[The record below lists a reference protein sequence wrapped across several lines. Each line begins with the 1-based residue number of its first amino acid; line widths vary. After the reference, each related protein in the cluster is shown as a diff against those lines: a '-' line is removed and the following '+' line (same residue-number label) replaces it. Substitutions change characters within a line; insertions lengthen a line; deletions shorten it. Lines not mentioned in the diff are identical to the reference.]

1 METESECVGHEP
13 CPACG
18 SSDNLGRY
26 SDGHGFCFGCGH
38 YERGGDALPSG
49 STRRPKVDT
58 TGFLEVTSVD
68 LVKRCISEEICR
80 KFRYGTATDK
90 NGKVVQVA
98 QYMDDHGQ
106 VVAQKI
112 RSASKQFTILGDA
125 KAMRL
130 FGKNLWKAGGRRV
143 VVVEGELDALS
154 VAAATGGTWPVV
166 SLPGGAGSAKK
177 AVAADLEWL
186 SSFESIVLCFDNDKA
201 GQEAVEACAPLLPPG
216 KCSIVTLPRKDANDM
231 LVAGEVKELSQLLW
245 QGRIFRPDGIVN
257 ASELWDKVNEQQAPG
272 IPYPWEALT
281 NLTYGQRKGTLV
293 TWTAGSGVGKS
304 TIVSKVAYDL
314 AFKDNLKVGY
324 VALEESVGRAAQR
337 FLSHH
342 LHKLCHLPDRAA
354 PAELRAAFDA
364 TLASGRIWL
373 FDHFGSA
380 DADNLLAKLRYLAVS
395 CEVDV
400 IVLDHLSIAISGMGV
415 DGDERRIIDY
425 TMTALRTLV
434 EETGVLMHVISHLR
448 RSPNDSKSAEEGGR
462 VTLAMLRGSHSIAQ
476 LSDQVI
482 AVERDLQGEDRTMRL
497 RILKNRLSGDTGP
510 AGLLAYD
517 PETGDMTETEEA
529 SEFQDETRHDDD
541 NGLPF

>member
-1 METESECVGHEP
+1 M
-13 CPACG
+13 
-18 SSDNLGRY
+18 
-26 SDGHGFCFGCGH
+26 
-38 YERGGDALPSG
+38 
-49 STRRPKVDT
+49 DT
-58 TGFLEVTSVD
+58 TGFLEVQPVD
-68 LVKRCISEEICR
+68 LIKRGISEAVCR
-80 KFRYGTATDK
+80 QFNYGTATDK
-90 NGKVVQVA
+90 NGKTVQVA
-98 QYMDDHGQ
+98 QYTDDSGR
-106 VVAQKI
+106 VVAQKL
-112 RSASKQFTILGDA
+112 RTSTKQFSIIGDA

-130 FGKNLWKAGGRRV
+130 YGKNLWKAGGRRV
-143 VVVEGELDALS
+143 VVVEGELDCLS
-154 VAAATGGTWPVV
+154 VAQATGGTWPVV

-177 AVAADLEWL
+177 AIAADLEWL
-186 SSFESIVLCFDNDKA
+186 SSFESIVLAYDSDEA
-201 GQEAVEACAPLLPPG
+201 GQAAVEASAPLLPPG
-216 KCSIVTLPRKDANDM
+216 KCSIVTLPRKDANAM
-231 LVAGEVKELSQLLW
+231 LIAGEVRELSKLLW
-245 QGRIFRPDGIVN
+245 QGRIWRPDGIVN

-272 IPYPWEALT
+272 FDYPWDALT
-281 NLTYGQRKGTLV
+281 TLTYGQRKGTLV

-314 AFKDNLKVGY
+314 AFKNNLKVGY

-342 LHKLCHLPDRAA
+342 LHKLCHLPDRATE
-354 PAELRAAFDA
+354 AEMKAAFDA

-373 FDHFGSA
+373 FDHFGSS
-380 DADNLLAKLRYLAVS
+380 DAENLLAKLRYLAVS

-415 DGDERRIIDY
+415 EGDERRVIDF

-448 RSPNDSKSAEEGGR
+448 RAPNDVKSAEDGGR
-462 VTLAMLRGSHSIAQ
+462 ISLSMLRGSHSIAQ

-517 PETGDMTETEEA
+517 PETGDMTETDEK
-529 SEFQDETRHDDD
+529 SEFKDETRDGGDA
-541 NGLPF
+541 GELSF

>member
-13 CPACG
+13 CPSCG

-26 SDGHGFCFGCGH
+26 SDGHGYCFGCHH
-38 YERGGDALPSG
+38 YERGAGELATSG
-49 STRRPKVDT
+49 SGREKVDAE
-58 TGFLEVTSVD
+58 FLEVTPVD

-80 KFRYGTATDK
+80 KFGYGTAVDK
-90 NGKVVQVA
+90 NGKTVQVA
-98 QYMDDHGQ
+98 PYRDEHGR
-106 VVAQKI
+106 VVAQKVRTSDKKFSI
-112 RSASKQFTILGDA
+112 IGSAKE
-125 KAMRL
+125 MRL
-130 FGKNLWKAGGRRV
+130 FGEHLWKPGGRRV
-143 VVVEGELDALS
+143 VVTEGEIDALS

-166 SLPGGAGSAKK
+166 SIPQGAAGAKK
-177 AVAADLEWL
+177 AILRSLEWL
-186 SSFESIVLCFDNDKA
+186 SSFEQIVLAFDMDEP
-201 GQEAVEACAPLLPPG
+201 GQAAAAECAPLLPPG
-216 KCSIVTLPRKDANDM
+216 KCAVAQLTRKDPNAM

-245 QGRIFRPDGIVN
+245 QARVFRPDGIVN
-257 ASELWDKVNEQQAPG
+257 ASELWDKVTEQQVPG
-272 IPYPWEALT
+272 IDYPWEALT
-281 NLTYGQRKGTLV
+281 RLTYGQRKGTLV

-342 LHKLCHLPDRAA
+342 LHKLCHLPDRATQ
-354 PAELRAAFDA
+354 AEMKAAFDA

-395 CEVDV
+395 CEVDA
-400 IVLDHLSIAISGMGV
+400 IVLDHLSIAVSGMGV
-415 DGDERRIIDY
+415 DGDERRVIDY

-448 RSPNDSKSAEEGGR
+448 RAPNDTKSAEEGGR
-462 VTLAMLRGSHSIAQ
+462 VTLSMLRGSHSIAQ

-517 PETGDMTETEEA
+517 PETGDMTETEETSDFDA
-529 SEFQDETRHDDD
+529 EPSHDDGGD
-541 NGLPF
+541 LPF